1 MVDETPTFI
10 EEYNTS
16 TEICDHIR
24 FYFYSRQDSTFPGR
38 VSGSGEGD
46 SVIKTEVKDSTDLCI
61 VSDQFFIIKDYVEH
75 IIESVNNYV
84 DKYCTALGY
93 NVGSYGI
100 EVCNIQHYKPNGG
113 FKHWH
118 CERVHK
124 VISHR
129 FLTFMTYLTDTPGG
143 GTEFLYQNKK
153 YDCVKGR
160 TLIWPTDFTHTHR
173 GEISK
178 DNEKMIITGW
188 IVFMDHKSA

>member
-75 IIESVNNYV
+75 IIESVNN
-84 DKYCTALGY
+84 
-93 NVGSYGI
+93 S
-100 EVCNIQHYKPNGG
+100 
-113 FKHWH
+113 
-118 CERVHK
+118 
-124 VISHR
+124 
-129 FLTFMTYLTDTPGG
+129 
-143 GTEFLYQNKK
+143 
-153 YDCVKGR
+153 
-160 TLIWPTDFTHTHR
+160 
-173 GEISK
+173 
-178 DNEKMIITGW
+178 
-188 IVFMDHKSA
+188 